1 MIEMTD
7 RTQNPAG
14 PLSHIRGCDFSGILT
29 GAGATNFWLRS
40 VPSNPHRRS
49 GTPGTLGYDPW
60 QATVCR

>member
-40 VPSNPHRRS
+40 VPK
-49 GTPGTLGYDPW
+49 
-60 QATVCR
+60 